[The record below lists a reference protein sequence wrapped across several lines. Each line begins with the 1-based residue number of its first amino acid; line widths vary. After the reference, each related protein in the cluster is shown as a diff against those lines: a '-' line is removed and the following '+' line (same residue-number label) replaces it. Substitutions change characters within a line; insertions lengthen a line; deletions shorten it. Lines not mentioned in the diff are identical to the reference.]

1 MTYEHLEGKLS
12 NMPKAAG
19 VYLMKNADGQVIYV
33 GKAIN
38 LRNRVRSYF
47 QDAAKPHATTIAAM
61 LRYVR
66 DIDYIITDTE
76 VEALILE
83 SNLIKKH
90 QPRYNAKLKD
100 DKRYPYL
107 KVTTNEPFAGLYMTR
122 TVERNAAKYFG
133 PFAHSAAT
141 RQTVKQLTKFLPI
154 RTCNL
159 RLKDKHNRNKPCLNF
174 HIKRCPA
181 PCADLIDKDE
191 YVQIVHNVVMFLGGK
206 KEILIKELREKMAT
220 AAANMDFELA
230 AKIRDQIEAIEQA
243 VVEQKVDSANGDD
256 EDVIGYSRE
265 ADEACVQIMMVRGGK
280 LIESEHFFM
289 TDIIDATD
297 SEILTAFVQ
306 QYYLDATYVPKA
318 ILLPQA
324 ANVQSKISVLGGCTP
339 SPKTNAAAIREVSAT
354 YASNGEECPLQSF
367 EAIQNWLTEKRGSG
381 VVLHVSQRGQK
392 LRLVEMASKNAD
404 NILRQKK
411 QHVLLS
417 AGDNPALLE
426 LQSLLELQRPP
437 PRIDAFDI
445 SNIGG
450 DFAVGSCVVFED
462 GEPAKS
468 EYRRFKIR
476 TVEQQD
482 DYAMM
487 QEVVKRRYRRILEEN
502 GILADLILIDG
513 GKGQLNAAISV
524 LEELDLEHLP
534 IIGLA
539 KKREHIFR
547 PDNPKPIILKK
558 DNPTLHL
565 IQRVRDEAHRFAV
578 NYHRTLRSKEL
589 SHSILDEIP
598 GIGPKRKQAL
608 LQHFGSIDN
617 IRKATLDELL
627 TVKNITHNVAAQLM
641 KHLVLCMDG
650 EN

>member
-1 MTYEHLEGKLS
+1 MTYKHLKEKLS
-12 NMPKAAG
+12 NMPKNPG

-33 GKAIN
+33 GKAN
-38 LRNRVRSYF
+38 SLRSRVRSYF
-47 QDAAKPHATTIAAM
+47 WDSAKPHAAAIAAM

-83 SNLIKKH
+83 SNLIKKY

-107 KVTTNEPFAGLYMTR
+107 KVTTNSPFPGLYMTR
-122 TVERNAAKYFG
+122 VVERDGAKYFG
-133 PFAHSAAT
+133 PFAHSGAT
-141 RQTVKQLTKFLPI
+141 KQTVKQLTKDFPI

-159 RLKDKHNRNKPCLNF
+159 RLKDKGNRNKPCLDF
-174 HIKRCPA
+174 HIKRCSA
-181 PCADLIDKDE
+181 PCADMIDTDE
-191 YVQIVHNVVMFLGGK
+191 YAQIVRNVVMFLGGK
-206 KEILIKELREKMAT
+206 KEILIKELREEMTT
-220 AAANMDFELA
+220 AAGNLDFELA
-230 AKIRDQIEAIEQA
+230 AKIRDRIETIERA
-243 VVEQKVDSANGDD
+243 VVEQKVHVANGDD
-256 EDVIGYSRE
+256 EDVIGYAQE
-265 ADEACVQIMMVRGGK
+265 DDEACVQIMMVRDGK
-280 LIESEHFFM
+280 LIESEHYFM
-289 TDIIDATD
+289 TDIVGVTAN
-297 SEILTAFVQ
+297 EILTAFVQ
-306 QYYLDATYVPKA
+306 QYYLDATYVPKV

-324 ANVQSKISVLGGCTP
+324 VNAP
-339 SPKTNAAAIREVSAT
+339 SSAPAIQEARTT
-354 YASNGEECPLQSF
+354 YASNGEEDTLQSF
-367 EAIQNWLTEKRGSG
+367 EAIQRSRQSLSLWLTEKRGNG

-392 LRLVEMASKNAD
+392 LRLVEMASKNAA

-417 AGDNPALLE
+417 AGNNPALLE
-426 LQSLLELQRPP
+426 LQSLLELPRPP
-437 PRIDAFDI
+437 QRIDAFDI

-476 TVEQQD
+476 TVEGQD

-487 QEVVKRRYRRILEEN
+487 LEVVGRRYRWIQEED

-513 GKGQLNAAISV
+513 GKGQLNAAIGV
-524 LEELDLEHLP
+524 LEELNLKHLP

-539 KKREHIFR
+539 KKHEHIFQ
-547 PDNPKPIILKK
+547 PDNPKPITLKQ

-578 NYHRTLRSKEL
+578 NYHRTLRSKEV

-627 TVKNITHNVAAQLM
+627 TVKNITHSVATQLM
-641 KHLVLCMDG
+641 KHLISIC
-650 EN
+650 